1 MDTAPDPSAAPRLA
15 PIPLEGLDDDQRAVL
30 KIVAEGRRAAESS
43 TLHDEQGGLVGP
55 FNSFLYR
62 PLVGRHLAEL
72 GELVRF
78 DTLLPRRLVE
88 VAVLTV
94 AAHWRS
100 NFEWWAHARYARRFE
115 VADEVIEAIGRGEQ
129 PVFERD
135 DESVV
140 HRFSRQL
147 LDDGRADDEA
157 YAAALQ
163 LLGDPGVVELVDLVG
178 YYCVISLILN
188 AFRVPVPRGEE
199 LRWPA

>member
-1 MDTAPDPSAAPRLA
+1 MDTAPDPAAAPRLA
-15 PIPLEGLDDDQRAVL
+15 PMPLEELDDEQRAVL

-43 TLHDEQGGLVGP
+43 ALHDEQGGLVGP

-62 PLVGRHLAEL
+62 PAVGRHLAEL

-78 DTLLPRRLVE
+78 DSLLPRRLVE
-88 VAVLTV
+88 VAVVTV

-115 VADEVIEAIGRGEQ
+115 VSDEVIEAIGRGEQ

-135 DESVV
+135 DEGVV
-140 HRFSRQL
+140 HLFSRQL
-147 LDDGRADDEA
+147 LDHGRVDDDT
-157 YAAALQ
+157 YAAASR
-163 LLGDPGVVELVDLVG
+163 LLGDAGVVELVDLVG

-188 AFRVPVPRGEE
+188 TFRVPVPSGEE